1 MGRLTLMVEDVT
13 IQTSADEENKDDLFN
28 PNRDL
33 TLEESDEE
41 TASAEETPPQ
51 DTEDY
56 KQKFSMSSQENQR
69 ILAENK
75 KLQLDMASQRAEAD
89 KLKVETKRYADLLLN
104 ENSEAMDMAQTR
116 QAVAQL
122 QKDIALE
129 REARKLDD
137 FVREHPEAQS
147 HREAL
152 KRFGRVY
159 PEAEYD
165 QVWNENFAP
174 LIAKG
179 EETSTEQI
187 RKARKS
193 SPEKIG

>member
-41 TASAEETPPQ
+41 TESAEETPPQ

-89 KLKVETKRYADLLLN
+89 KLKVETKRYAR
-104 ENSEAMDMAQTR
+104 SE
-116 QAVAQL
+116 
-122 QKDIALE
+122 E
-129 REARKLDD
+129 R
-137 FVREHPEAQS
+137 
-147 HREAL
+147 
-152 KRFGRVY
+152 RVGK
-159 PEAEYD
+159 ECR
-165 QVWNENFAP
+165 
-174 LIAKG
+174 
-179 EETSTEQI
+179 S
-187 RKARKS
+187 R
-193 SPEKIG
+193 